1 MGRLVQN
8 LEGLVDWA
16 VCTADE
22 PGAQRSLG
30 RFRGTELHQWI
41 IGTLEACPNLI
52 KVDVTFETVGSRMI
66 LNALN
71 ISAKTLKNVRVCNS
85 RTTRS
90 GKVLNLCGGIPVF
103 ALLQRLDYLDQLE
116 VEDGRGMIAED
127 VVYAKK
133 HPCDIY
139 PAATES
145 HLAQAQASILIP
157 LGSLPLDLFVLPASS
172 LLLTPIFTA
181 LGLV

>member
-1 MGRLVQN
+1 MEDTWVDSFKISKDSWI
-8 LEGLVDWA
+8 GLFA
-16 VCTADE
+16 PPTN
-22 PGAQRSLG
+22 P
-30 RFRGTELHQWI
+30 
-41 IGTLEACPNLI
+41 ACPNLI

-85 RTTRS
+85 RTTRA

-103 ALLQRLDYLDQLE
+103 NLLQRLDHLDQLE
-116 VEDGRGMIAED
+116 VEDGRKMIAED

-139 PAATES
+139 PEATS
-145 HLAQAQASILIP
+145 PIWLKLK
-157 LGSLPLDLFVLPASS
+157 
-172 LLLTPIFTA
+172 LLS
-181 LGLV
+181 